1 MGGRPAGVKQSL
13 LRMAPLG
20 GMTKAERAGFYD
32 SLSEDDLER
41 LEKATTYY
49 ETNLLGNQ

>member
-1 MGGRPAGVKQSL
+1 
-13 LRMAPLG
+13 MAPLG

-49 ETNLLGNQ
+49 ETTLLGNQ